1 MKTFQ
6 EEFEVLT
13 EKKIEIVDITQKVE
27 NVVEKS
33 EIKNGICHIFL
44 PHATAAIILEENESG
59 LISDIENYIKK
70 NFPRNAEY
78 EHNKVD
84 DNAESHLASGFI
96 GQSQFY
102 PVKNN
107 RIVRGTWQR
116 ALLLELDG
124 PRRRKVFITII
135 GD

>member
-1 MKTFQ
+1 
-6 EEFEVLT
+6 
-13 EKKIEIVDITQKVE
+13 
-27 NVVEKS
+27 
-33 EIKNGICHIFL
+33 
-44 PHATAAIILEENESG
+44 LEENESG

-96 GQSQFY
+96 GQSQIY

>member
-33 EIKNGICHIFL
+33 KIKNGICHIFL

-96 GQSQFY
+96 GQFQIY

>member
-33 EIKNGICHIFL
+33 KIKNGICHIFL